1 MWSCSSPRKKTPR
14 KNRRPAKQK
23 TPRILPIWG
32 RVLGVFFFVIGAF
45 GTNVQLASG
54 GCSTQRVWGYP
65 NKHFAKQN
73 SICIDECPACHLAT
87 ALKMA
92 QKNRGPYSGTSV
104 SLAFLMPSAV
114 ASITTS
120 SFSFIEFRSTSMC
133 FLQELDL
140 APPSA

>member
-1 MWSCSSPRKKTPR
+1 M
-14 KNRRPAKQK
+14 
-23 TPRILPIWG
+23 RIRSKATQTLRAMLARG
-32 RVLGVFFFVIGAF
+32 SGFGA
-45 GTNVQLASG
+45 G
-54 GCSTQRVWGYP
+54 P
-65 NKHFAKQN
+65 NKQRPGLCGHGG
-73 SICIDECPACHLAT
+73 IACHLAA

>member
-1 MWSCSSPRKKTPR
+1 MKTR
-14 KNRRPAKQK
+14 SKATQILRANMARRY
-23 TPRILPIWG
+23 G
-32 RVLGVFFFVIGAF
+32 FGA
-45 GTNVQLASG
+45 S
-54 GCSTQRVWGYP
+54 P
-65 NKHFAKQN
+65 NKQRPGLCGHGG
-73 SICIDECPACHLAT
+73 IACHLA
-87 ALKMA
+87 AAPKMA

-120 SFSFIEFRSTSMC
+120 SFSVMEFRSTSMC

>member
-1 MWSCSSPRKKTPR
+1 MRVRVQEDGKSECRAVT
-14 KNRRPAKQK
+14 AGIEVA
-23 TPRILPIWG
+23 TLPCATCGHRGI
-32 RVLGVFFFVIGAF
+32 
-45 GTNVQLASG
+45 
-54 GCSTQRVWGYP
+54 
-65 NKHFAKQN
+65 
-73 SICIDECPACHLAT
+73 ACHLA
-87 ALKMA
+87 AAPKMA

>member
-1 MWSCSSPRKKTPR
+1 MAVAVEEKTSTEGAYSIYDS
-14 KNRRPAKQK
+14 NEWDNEVIHQAIQEHQYH
-23 TPRILPIWG
+23 LG
-32 RVLGVFFFVIGAF
+32 RAPTSRLCATCGHRGI
-45 GTNVQLASG
+45 
-54 GCSTQRVWGYP
+54 
-65 NKHFAKQN
+65 
-73 SICIDECPACHLAT
+73 ACHLA
-87 ALKMA
+87 AVPKMA

-120 SFSFIEFRSTSMC
+120 SFSFMEFRSTSIC

>member
-1 MWSCSSPRKKTPR
+1 MRSVIFL
-14 KNRRPAKQK
+14 
-23 TPRILPIWG
+23 ILG
-32 RVLGVFFFVIGAF
+32 LDTYLQV
-45 GTNVQLASG
+45 
-54 GCSTQRVWGYP
+54 
-65 NKHFAKQN
+65 
-73 SICIDECPACHLAT
+73 CHLAT
-87 ALKMA
+87 APKMA

>member
-1 MWSCSSPRKKTPR
+1 MKTR
-14 KNRRPAKQK
+14 SKATLTLRAMLARRY
-23 TPRILPIWG
+23 G
-32 RVLGVFFFVIGAF
+32 FGA
-45 GTNVQLASG
+45 S
-54 GCSTQRVWGYP
+54 P
-65 NKHFAKQN
+65 NKQRPGLCGHGG
-73 SICIDECPACHLAT
+73 IACHLA
-87 ALKMA
+87 APPKMA

-120 SFSFIEFRSTSMC
+120 SFSFMEFRSTSMC